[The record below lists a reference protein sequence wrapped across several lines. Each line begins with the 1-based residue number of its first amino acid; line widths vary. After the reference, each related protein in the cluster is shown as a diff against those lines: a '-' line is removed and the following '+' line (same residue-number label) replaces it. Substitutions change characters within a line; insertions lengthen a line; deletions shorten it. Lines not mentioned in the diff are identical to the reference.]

1 MMFGNRLLYFN
12 EKYLTN
18 EPDIFYNKDKF
29 ESGKIN
35 LCFITGLIGSGK
47 STMAQYMEKKNIEK
61 YELDDVFFNKIKF
74 SMDNLKEYGDL
85 IYSFFKTTGKK
96 FYYTKEDVENGNI
109 KPYNGDYDKDL
120 INEFIKYSINYSKS
134 HKDRKF
140 IIEGIWLYKYIDPQ
154 LLKDY
159 AVYIKGTSVLISAL
173 RAGKRSENKDKIND
187 FLQRKKNSAKETIRV
202 VKANIISEKDVQR
215 YRNYFTKTVRKS

>member
-1 MMFGNRLLYFN
+1 MFGNRLLYFN